1 MPSRLPSG
9 RSRDAMSLRIA
20 LVTGASRGMGRAIAL
35 RLAEDVSGVAVH
47 YLTRREEAQELAAA
61 IREKGKLS
69 AVFRADLTKKAQAAG
84 LIKKVEERFAR
95 IDILVNNVGP
105 FLVKPWDQLE
115 VADWERVLRGNLFGP
130 YFCAKAALVGMR
142 KRKWGRIVNI
152 GYSRAEH
159 LGAFPTIAPYAVAKT
174 GLLVLTRTA
183 AASEVGNGITVNMVS
198 PGLIRGGA
206 LPQARDLSESQL
218 GTVEDV
224 AEAVAFFASD
234 KAASV
239 TGANLI
245 VAGTWKM

>member
-1 MPSRLPSG
+1 
-9 RSRDAMSLRIA
+9 MSLRIA

-47 YLTRREEAQELAAA
+47 YLTHRDEAQELAAA

-115 VADWERVLRGNLFGP
+115 VADWERVLRGNLFGS
-130 YFCAKAALVGMR
+130 YFCAKAALAGMR
-142 KRKWGRIVNI
+142 KRKWGRIINI

-174 GLLVLTRTA
+174 GLVVLTRTA
-183 AASEVGNGITVNMVS
+183 AASEVANGITFNMVS

-206 LPQARDLSESQL
+206 LPQAGNLSESQL
-218 GTVEDV
+218 GTFEDV
-224 AEAVAFFASD
+224 AESVAFFASD
-234 KAASV
+234 KAAAV
-239 TGANLI
+239 TGANMI

>member
-1 MPSRLPSG
+1 
-9 RSRDAMSLRIA
+9 
-20 LVTGASRGMGRAIAL
+20 MGRAIAL

>member
-1 MPSRLPSG
+1 
-9 RSRDAMSLRIA
+9 MSLRIA
-20 LVTGASRGMGRAIAL
+20 LVTGASRGIGRAIAL

-47 YLTRREEAQELAAA
+47 YFSRREEAQELAAA

-84 LIKKVEERFAR
+84 LVKKVEERFAR
-95 IDILVNNVGP
+95 VDILVNNVGP

-115 VADWERVLRGNLFGP
+115 VADWDRVLRGNLLGP
-130 YFCAKAALVGMR
+130 YFCMKAALPGMR

-159 LGAFPTIAPYAVAKT
+159 LGAFPTIVPYAVAKT
-174 GLLVLTRTA
+174 GLLTLTRTA
-183 AASEVGNGITVNMVS
+183 AAAEIGNGITVNMVS

-206 LPQARDLSESQL
+206 LPSMKNVSEAQL
-218 GTVEDV
+218 GTFEDV
-224 AEAVAFFASD
+224 AGAAAYCASD
-234 KAASV
+234 AAAAV

>member
-1 MPSRLPSG
+1 
-9 RSRDAMSLRIA
+9 MSLRIA

>member
-1 MPSRLPSG
+1 
-9 RSRDAMSLRIA
+9 MSLRIA

-47 YLTRREEAQELAAA
+47 YLTRRDEAQELAAA

-69 AVFRADLTKKAQAAG
+69 AVFKADLTKKAQAAG

-115 VADWERVLRGNLFGP
+115 VADWERVLRGNLFGS
-130 YFCAKAALVGMR
+130 YFCAKAALAGMR

-183 AASEVGNGITVNMVS
+183 AVSEVGNGITVNMVS

-206 LPQARDLSESQL
+206 LPPARNLSESQL
-218 GTVEDV
+218 GTFEDV
-224 AEAVAFFASD
+224 AEAVSFFASD
-234 KAASV
+234 KAAAV

>member
-1 MPSRLPSG
+1 
-9 RSRDAMSLRIA
+9 MSLRIA

-47 YLTRREEAQELAAA
+47 YFSRKEEAQELAAA

-95 IDILVNNVGP
+95 IDVLVNNVGP

-115 VADWERVLRGNLFGP
+115 VADWERVLRGNLLGS
-130 YFCAKAALVGMR
+130 YFCMKAALAGMR
-142 KRKWGRIVNI
+142 KRKWGRVVNI

-183 AASEVGNGITVNMVS
+183 AAAEVANGITVNMVS
-198 PGLIRGGA
+198 PGLIKGGA
-206 LPQARDLSESQL
+206 LPLIRDLAESQL
-218 GTVEDV
+218 GTFEDV
-224 AEAVAFFASD
+224 AEAAAFCASD
-234 KAASV
+234 RAASV

>member
-1 MPSRLPSG
+1 
-9 RSRDAMSLRIA
+9 MSMRIA
-20 LVTGASRGMGRAIAL
+20 LVTGASRGIGRAIAL

-47 YLTRREEAQELAAA
+47 YFSRREEAQALAAA

-115 VADWERVLRGNLFGP
+115 VADWERVLRGNLLGP
-130 YFCAKAALVGMR
+130 YFCMKASLAGMR
-142 KRKWGRIVNI
+142 KRKWGRIINI

-174 GLLVLTRTA
+174 GLLTLTRTA
-183 AASEVGNGITVNMVS
+183 AASEAGNGITFNMVS
-198 PGLIRGGA
+198 PGLIRGGV
-206 LPQARDLSESQL
+206 LPRGRDLDESRL
-218 GTVEDV
+218 GTFGDV
-224 AEAVAFFASD
+224 AEAVAFCASD
-234 KAASV
+234 KAAAV
-239 TGANLI
+239 TGSNVI
-245 VAGTWKM
+245 VSGTWRM